1 MPENLSPNSKVF
13 MAGAA
18 CLILGFA
25 AGFFLANGLNRQ
37 EQDRLRA
44 EVTTLKA
51 GGTTTNGAN
60 ASNSA
65 QTAGRGQQQQAQ
77 ASGEDSFPKLTDEQ
91 LANAVSK
98 ADASPAD
105 AELQRKVGQA
115 LYVYAWQEN
124 KASIIPDVARI
135 LKRAHELDPKDYKTT
150 VMAGDAQ
157 FLIAR
162 SGGDKKSLAEARK
175 LYEAALAAKPDDAI
189 VRTSLGLTYFY
200 DSPPDP
206 QRAIREYRRALQ
218 TDPRQEMSLQSLA
231 AALVET
237 GAFDEASKRL
247 DELEK
252 LNPSNKELPN
262 LRAHLEQK
270 RNATREGQR

>member
-1 MPENLSPNSKVF
+1 MPESSSPNSKIFIV
-13 MAGAA
+13 GAA
-18 CLILGFA
+18 CVVLGFA

-44 EVTTLKA
+44 EVTSLKA
-51 GGTTTNGAN
+51 GGPSTNGTN
-60 ASNSA
+60 PT
-65 QTAGRGQQQQAQ
+65 QPTGRGQQQQAQ
-77 ASGEDSFPKLTDEQ
+77 PAGDDSFPKLTDEQ

-115 LYVYAWQEN
+115 LYVYAWQSNE
-124 KASIIPDVARI
+124 ASIIPDVARI

-162 SGGDKKSLAEARK
+162 SGGDTKSLGEARK

-200 DSPPDP
+200 GNPSDP

-218 TDPRQEMSLQSLA
+218 TDPQQEMSLQSLA
-231 AALVET
+231 AALIET
-237 GAFDEASKRL
+237 GNFDEASRRL

-252 LNPSNKELPN
+252 VNASNRELPG
-262 LRAHLEQK
+262 LRAQLEQK
-270 RNATREGQR
+270 RNAAKEGQK

>member
-1 MPENLSPNSKVF
+1 MPESPSPNSKVF
-13 MAGAA
+13 IVGAA
-18 CLILGFA
+18 CVVLGFA

-51 GGTTTNGAN
+51 GGPSTNGT
-60 ASNSA
+60 NSA
-65 QTAGRGQQQQAQ
+65 QPVDRGQPTQ
-77 ASGEDSFPKLTDEQ
+77 ASGDDSFPKLTDEQ

-115 LYVYAWQEN
+115 LYVYAWQTSN
-124 KASIIPDVARI
+124 ASILPDVARI
-135 LKRAHELDPKDYKTT
+135 LRRAHDLDPKDYKTT
-150 VMAGDAQ
+150 VMAGDVQ

-162 SGGDKKSLAEARK
+162 SGADARPLAEARK
-175 LYEAALAAKPDDAI
+175 LYEAALAAKPDDAV

-200 DSPPDP
+200 DSPSDP

-237 GAFDEASKRL
+237 GAFDEASRRL

-252 LNPSNKELPN
+252 QNPSNKELPN
-262 LRAHLEQK
+262 LRAQLEQK
-270 RNATREGQR
+270 RNAAKEGRK

>member
-1 MPENLSPNSKVF
+1 MPESSSPNSKLFIV
-13 MAGAA
+13 GAA
-18 CLILGFA
+18 CVVLGFA

-37 EQDRLRA
+37 EQDRLRG
-44 EVTTLKA
+44 EVTSLKA
-51 GGTTTNGAN
+51 GVPSANGT
-60 ASNSA
+60 NSA
-65 QTAGRGQQQQAQ
+65 RPTDRGQQQQTQ
-77 ASGEDSFPKLTDEQ
+77 ASGDDSFPKLTDEQ

-98 ADASPAD
+98 ADASPTD

-115 LYVYAWQEN
+115 LYVYAWQTSN
-124 KASIIPDVARI
+124 ASMLPDVARI

-150 VMAGDAQ
+150 VMAGDTQ

-162 SGGDKKSLAEARK
+162 SGGDTKPLGEARK

-200 DSPPDP
+200 DKPSDP
-206 QRAIREYRRALQ
+206 QRAMREYRRALQ
-218 TDPRQEMSLQSLA
+218 TDPQQEMSLQSLA
-231 AALVET
+231 AALIET

-252 LNPSNKELPN
+252 VNALNHELPG
-262 LRAHLEQK
+262 LRAQLEQK
-270 RNATREGQR
+270 RNAAKEGQK

>member
-1 MPENLSPNSKVF
+1 MPESSSPNSKVF
-13 MAGAA
+13 IAGAA
-18 CLILGFA
+18 CLILGFV

-44 EVTTLKA
+44 EVTSLKA
-51 GGTTTNGAN
+51 GGPTAN
-60 ASNSA
+60 ANNNAQSPGRGPQA
-65 QTAGRGQQQQAQ
+65 QTAGG
-77 ASGEDSFPKLTDEQ
+77 GDSFPQLTDEQ
-91 LANAVSK
+91 LANAVTK
-98 ADASPAD
+98 ADAAPAD
-105 AELQRKVGQA
+105 AELQRKVGQG
-115 LYVYAWQEN
+115 LYVYAWQTGN
-124 KASIIPDVARI
+124 ASILPDVARI

-150 VMAGDAQ
+150 VMAADAQ

-162 SGGDKKSLAEARK
+162 NGGDPKPLGEARK
-175 LYEAALAAKPDDAI
+175 LYESALAAQPDDSV

-200 DSPPDP
+200 DSPSDP

-218 TDPRQEMSLQSLA
+218 SDPKQEMPLQSLA

-237 GAFDEASKRL
+237 GAFDEASRRL

-270 RNATREGQR
+270 RNASKEGQK

>member
-1 MPENLSPNSKVF
+1 MPEAMAESSSSNSKVF
-13 MAGAA
+13 IVGAA
-18 CLILGFA
+18 CVVLGFA

-44 EVTTLKA
+44 EVASLKA
-51 GGTTTNGAN
+51 GGPAANGTN
-60 ASNSA
+60 ST
-65 QTAGRGQQQQAQ
+65 QPTDRGQPTQ

-91 LANAVSK
+91 LANAVAK
-98 ADASPAD
+98 ADAAPAD

-115 LYVYAWQEN
+115 LYVYAWQTSN
-124 KASIIPDVARI
+124 ASILPDVARI
-135 LKRAHELDPKDYKTT
+135 LSRAHELDPKDYKTT

-162 SGGDKKSLAEARK
+162 SGGDTRPLASARK
-175 LYEAALAAKPDDAI
+175 LYEAALNAKPDDAV

-200 DSPPDP
+200 DNPADP

-237 GAFDEASKRL
+237 GAFDEAARRL

-252 LNPSNKELPN
+252 VNASNKELPG
-262 LRAHLEQK
+262 LRAQLEQK
-270 RNATREGQR
+270 RNAAKEGGK

>member
-1 MPENLSPNSKVF
+1 MPESPSPNSKVF
-13 MAGAA
+13 IVGAA

-25 AGFFLANGLNRQ
+25 AGFFLANGLNRE

-51 GGTTTNGAN
+51 GGPPANGTSPTRPAEG
-60 ASNSA
+60 
-65 QTAGRGQQQQAQ
+65 GRPAQ
-77 ASGEDSFPKLTDEQ
+77 ATGEDSFPTLTDEQ

-98 ADASPAD
+98 ADAAPAD

-115 LYVYAWQEN
+115 LYVYAWQTSN
-124 KASIIPDVARI
+124 SSILPDVARI

-150 VMAGDAQ
+150 VMAGDTQ

-162 SGGDKKSLAEARK
+162 SGGDTRPLAEARR
-175 LYEAALAAKPDDAI
+175 LYEAALAAKPDDAV

-200 DSPPDP
+200 DAPPDP

-237 GAFDEASKRL
+237 GAFDEASRRL

-252 LNPSNKELPN
+252 LNPSNRELPN
-262 LRAHLEQK
+262 LRAQLEQK
-270 RNATREGQR
+270 RNAAKEGRR